1 MTLKLLLGTHAFNDS
16 INSQTSLTLLTGKLL
31 MLLPMSFKS
40 SIVLVLLTSQ
50 MEVPS
55 SFMTLLLFSLS
66 AFLLRVIFSSFS
78 SFFNIKP
85 VQLLKVHS
93 CKLKKYQQ
101 TIAYIIQ
108 MYPENFTFQLFIIL
122 Q

>member
-1 MTLKLLLGTHAFNDS
+1 MTLKLLFGTHVFNDS
-16 INSQTSLTLLTGKLL
+16 INSQTTLTLLTGKLL
-31 MLLPMSFKS
+31 MLLPMSLKS

-50 MEVPS
+50 MEAPS

-101 TIAYIIQ
+101 TIVYIVQ
-108 MYPENFTFQLFIIL
+108 MYPENFTLQLFVIL

>member
-1 MTLKLLLGTHAFNDS
+1 MTLKLLFGTNVFNDS

-31 MLLPMSFKS
+31 MLLPMSLKS

-50 MEVPS
+50 MEAPS

-101 TIAYIIQ
+101 TIVYIVQ
-108 MYPENFTFQLFIIL
+108 MYPENFTLQLFVIL

>member
-1 MTLKLLLGTHAFNDS
+1 MTLKLLFGTHVFNDS

-31 MLLPMSFKS
+31 MLLPMSLKS

-50 MEVPS
+50 MEAPS

>member
-1 MTLKLLLGTHAFNDS
+1 
-16 INSQTSLTLLTGKLL
+16 
-31 MLLPMSFKS
+31 MLLPMLFKS
-40 SIVLVLLTSQ
+40 SIALVLLTSE
-50 MEVPS
+50 MEAP

-66 AFLLRVIFSSFS
+66 AFLLRVIFSSFY
-78 SFFNIKP
+78 SFFNVKP
-85 VQLLKVHS
+85 AQLLKVHS

-101 TIAYIIQ
+101 TIAYIVQ

>member
-1 MTLKLLLGTHAFNDS
+1 MTLKLLFGTHVFNDS

-31 MLLPMSFKS
+31 MLLPMSLKS

-50 MEVPS
+50 MEAPS

-66 AFLLRVIFSSFS
+66 AFLLRVIFSSFY

-101 TIAYIIQ
+101 TIVYIVQ
-108 MYPENFTFQLFIIL
+108 MYPENFTLQLFIIL

>member
-31 MLLPMSFKS
+31 MLLPMSLKS

-50 MEVPS
+50 MEAPS